1 MKCLIFVKFLPEG
14 SLPPA
19 VFLSRLNAR
28 WGYIEEGS
36 STERAGAGSA
46 ICIADY
52 ESIEQLTLDLSVMP
66 GAGIASIEVVPFPDD
81 YPAPEGNYPGVR
93 RLTYEGT
100 REMMAPAESQKAS
113 KNS

>member
-1 MKCLIFVKFLPEG
+1 LRKGQAQK
-14 SLPPA
+14 
-19 VFLSRLNAR
+19 
-28 WGYIEEGS
+28 
-36 STERAGAGSA
+36 RAGAGSA

-81 YPAPEGNYPGVR
+81 YPTPEGNYPGLR

-113 KNS
+113 KNWPIGK